1 MVMAMPL
8 PGFVKKTW
16 DILDRAEHQDLVSWS
31 PAGDSI
37 LVHQPA
43 RFSSEILPNFFK
55 HRNFSSFVR
64 QLNLYSFRKTGDD
77 PSCREFRHPLFRRDR
92 PDLLP
97 QIRRRTRKKGKAGG
111 DDGSE
116 PHDSPGFSS
125 MPARADATPQGWH
138 GHDRWQA
145 SQGQP
150 PAGGGGPSL
159 RGGLGSGMHFAS
171 RRDTVDDGR
180 ATGNRGSGDGNN
192 GGDDRTS
199 GGVGGDA
206 DDDDDDGDAATADR
220 AGDGRAGRRAGDDRG
235 DRAGH
240 SGWRQGHHHGGPAH
254 SGHDADSD
262 DDDGVHHR
270 SMELHM
276 SASDGIEEL
285 REGRRDADRVL
296 RRLVAL
302 SRRQNEMEMEMRN
315 LKVQNAEMLRVAE
328 HSRALQEELEQSR
341 QRMFLLKRSMQRLYV
356 LIWHMYDAFK
366 AAVGPAG
373 IADRPELAAIAN
385 AAANSA
391 GLQDSMPGAR
401 SDEAFSRDSRAA
413 AAAAAAVEAALGGGV
428 AGVAPGGNSSPDALP
443 SASPIATASEA
454 NETMP
459 LSSFSRDGAYPFHEA
474 RQHWRTLSGPGKSRT
489 SMSAAQGYGRLPGKR
504 ARSGEDSG
512 DSGDAPDKRMALGDL
527 HGFGS
532 PRASPPMT
540 DVMGPPPPPGPA
552 SDLSAPSGGMSTPS
566 ATSSVPMLVP
576 YPAASSAP
584 LGRSIDS
591 RRYASSAP
599 MPAASAAL
607 PAAVHSLGRAAL
619 SLADDQHAVMSTIAT
634 TEDRVRSAA
643 LALQLNPAPQVLNAA
658 SVRLARGGGGG
669 GAGGYAGQQQ
679 RSSWASP
686 AEQLAPTPTG
696 PLSSPAG
703 PVTREA
709 LPVTSA
715 PMLAPS
721 SGSAV
726 SPDAPQAAA
735 PSWSGARAP
744 ASLSLSIGQPPA
756 AAAGE
761 YPTSLARS
769 FSGASQSSNAA
780 GGQENYTVAL
790 AGIGFDGFGAPELEP
805 AHRSMLRNAS
815 GSDEARDAP
824 PEDDDL
830 DALSLGSLGS
840 LDEPEDDGEA
850 E

>member
-1 MVMAMPL
+1 M
-8 PGFVKKTW
+8 
-16 DILDRAEHQDLVSWS
+16 
-31 PAGDSI
+31 
-37 LVHQPA
+37 
-43 RFSSEILPNFFK
+43 
-55 HRNFSSFVR
+55 R

-116 PHDSPGFSS
+116 PHDSPGFTGMTGS
-125 MPARADATPQGWH
+125 ADTTPHGWH
-138 GHDRWQA
+138 GHDRWQPA
-145 SQGQP
+145 HGQP
-150 PAGGGGPSL
+150 PAGDGGHAL
-159 RGGLGSGMHFAS
+159 RGGLGSGMHFAT
-171 RRDTVDDGR
+171 RRSAAEADR
-180 ATGNRGSGDGNN
+180 ATDNRADGDDDDEDEADPSGDGRR
-192 GGDDRTS
+192 DRE
-199 GGVGGDA
+199 A
-206 DDDDDDGDAATADR
+206 
-220 AGDGRAGRRAGDDRG
+220 AGRGAGDDRSG
-235 DRAGH
+235 RAGH
-240 SGWRQGHHHGGPAH
+240 SRWRQAPHGGPTH
-254 SGHDADSD
+254 NGHDADSD

-302 SRRQNEMEMEMRN
+302 SRRQNEMEMEMRT

-328 HSRALQEELEQSR
+328 HSRVLQEELEQSR

-391 GLQDSMPGAR
+391 GLQDSLSGGNSEA
-401 SDEAFSRDSRAA
+401 AFSRDPRAA

-428 AGVAPGGNSSPDALP
+428 AGAAPGGNSSPDALP

-454 NETMP
+454 NESMP
-459 LSSFSRDGAYPFHEA
+459 LGSFSRDGAYPFHEA
-474 RQHWRTLSGPGKSRT
+474 RQHWRTLSDPGNSR
-489 SMSAAQGYGRLPGKR
+489 SSLSGAQAFGRLPSKR

-512 DSGDAPDKRMALGDL
+512 DSGDAPDKRMAMGDH

-552 SDLSAPSGGMSTPS
+552 SDLSAPTGGMATPS
-566 ATSSVPMLVP
+566 VTSSVPMLVP
-576 YPAASSAP
+576 FPAASSAP
-584 LGRSIDS
+584 LSRSIDS

-599 MPAASAAL
+599 MPATSTAW

-643 LALQLNPAPQVLNAA
+643 LALQLNPAPPVLNAA
-658 SVRLARGGGGG
+658 SVRLARGGGGT
-669 GAGGYAGQQQ
+669 AGYSGQQQ

-696 PLSSPAG
+696 QVSSPAA
-703 PVTREA
+703 PVIRDA
-709 LPVTSA
+709 LPVASG

-721 SGSAV
+721 SGPAV
-726 SPDAPQAAA
+726 SPDAPQVAA

-744 ASLSLSIGQPPA
+744 ANLSLSIGQPQP

-769 FSGASQSSNAA
+769 FSGASQSSNAAA

-840 LDEPEDDGEA
+840 LDEHEDDGEA

>member
-1 MVMAMPL
+1 M
-8 PGFVKKTW
+8 
-16 DILDRAEHQDLVSWS
+16 
-31 PAGDSI
+31 
-37 LVHQPA
+37 
-43 RFSSEILPNFFK
+43 
-55 HRNFSSFVR
+55 R

-77 PSCREFRHPLFRRDR
+77 PSCREFRHPLFRKDR

-116 PHDSPGFSS
+116 LHDSPGFAGMQGS
-125 MPARADATPQGWH
+125 ADTTPRPWH
-138 GHDRWQA
+138 GHDRWQSSHGHA
-145 SQGQP
+145 A
-150 PAGGGGPSL
+150 AGDAGRAL
-159 RGGLGSGMHFAS
+159 RGGLGSGMHYSGRAAAEDD
-171 RRDTVDDGR
+171 RETDNGDDGDD
-180 ATGNRGSGDGNN
+180 GGEGPSGDGRVARD
-192 GGDDRTS
+192 GGPRGASDDH
-199 GGVGGDA
+199 G
-206 DDDDDDGDAATADR
+206 
-220 AGDGRAGRRAGDDRG
+220 GRAGHARWPDAAGGRAP
-235 DRAGH
+235 
-240 SGWRQGHHHGGPAH
+240 QN
-254 SGHDADSD
+254 GHDADSD
-262 DDDGVHHR
+262 DEDGVHHR

-315 LKVQNAEMLRVAE
+315 LKMQNAEMLRVAE
-328 HSRALQEELEQSR
+328 HSRVLQEELVQSR
-341 QRMFLLKRSMQRLYV
+341 QRMLLLKRSMQRLYV

-373 IADRPELAAIAN
+373 MADRPELAAIAN

-391 GLQDSMPGAR
+391 ALQDSMPGG
-401 SDEAFSRDSRAA
+401 SSEEAFSRDTRAA
-413 AAAAAAVEAALGGGV
+413 AAAAAAVEAALGGSV
-428 AGVAPGGNSSPDALP
+428 AGVAPGGNASPDALP

-454 NETMP
+454 NDSMP
-459 LSSFSRDGAYPFHEA
+459 LGSFSRDGAYPFHEA
-474 RQHWRTLSGPGKSRT
+474 RQHWRTLSEPGHSRQAL
-489 SMSAAQGYGRLPGKR
+489 SAAQTYGRLPGKR
-504 ARSGEDSG
+504 SRSGEDSG
-512 DSGDAPDKRMALGDL
+512 DSGDAPDKRMAMSDH

-552 SDLSAPSGGMSTPS
+552 SDLSAPTGGMATPS
-566 ATSSVPMLVP
+566 VASSVPLLVP
-576 YPAASSAP
+576 FPAASSAP
-584 LGRSIDS
+584 LSRAIDS
-591 RRYASSAP
+591 RRLASSAP
-599 MPAASAAL
+599 MPATSTAW

-658 SVRLARGGGGG
+658 SVRLARGSG
-669 GAGGYAGQQQ
+669 GAGYGGQPQQ

-686 AEQLAPTPTG
+686 AEPLAQTPTG
-696 PLSSPAG
+696 QMSSPAA

-721 SGSAV
+721 SGPAV
-726 SPDAPQAAA
+726 SPRAPRAAA

-744 ASLSLSIGQPPA
+744 ASLSLSIAQPA
-756 AAAGE
+756 TGDF
-761 YPTSLARS
+761 PTTLARS
-769 FSGASQSSNAA
+769 FSGASQASNAA
-780 GGQENYTVAL
+780 GGQDNYTVAL
-790 AGIGFDGFGAPELEP
+790 AGIGFDGFGAPALEP
-805 AHRSMLRNAS
+805 ANRSMLRNAS
-815 GSDEARDAP
+815 HSDEARDAP

-840 LDEPEDDGEA
+840 LDEPEDDGDA

>member
-276 SASDGIEEL
+276 
-285 REGRRDADRVL
+285 
-296 RRLVAL
+296 
-302 SRRQNEMEMEMRN
+302 QNEMEMEMRN

-527 HGFGS
+527 HGFG
-532 PRASPPMT
+532 
-540 DVMGPPPPPGPA
+540 
-552 SDLSAPSGGMSTPS
+552 
-566 ATSSVPMLVP
+566 VPMLVP

-686 AEQLAPTPTG
+686 AEHLAPTPTG